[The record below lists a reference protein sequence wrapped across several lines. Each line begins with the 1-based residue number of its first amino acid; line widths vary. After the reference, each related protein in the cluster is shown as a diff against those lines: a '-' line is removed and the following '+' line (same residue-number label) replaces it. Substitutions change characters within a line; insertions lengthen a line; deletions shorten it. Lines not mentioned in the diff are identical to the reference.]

1 MPVQNTRK
9 REKKIVNEPMEV
21 KQYGP
26 ARYGRE
32 QADASYASRIAQ
44 QRGKT
49 RTTQQK
55 VKDFYN
61 SSAGQAV
68 KNAYDRAFNNKSTN
82 TTKAKAAYDDGN
94 GTTFLNAKPQK
105 QIKDQQNNKNVYGRV
120 TAVNGKPVKKK
131 KGR

>member
-1 MPVQNTRK
+1 MPRQ
-9 REKKIVNEPMEV
+9 REKKIVNEPMEI
-21 KQYGP
+21 KQSGK
-26 ARYGRE
+26 ARYGSA

-61 SSAGQAV
+61 SPAGKAV

-82 TTKAKAAYDDGN
+82 TSATKAKAAYDDGN
-94 GTTFLNAKPQK
+94 GTTFLNSKPK
-105 QIKDQQNNKNVYGRV
+105 NQIKDQQNNQNVYGKV